1 MLPRIASLEAEFS
14 DALTRYVQL
23 RSRSDGLMREIRA
36 HLIHEGTASAI
47 QRSPT
52 DSEKTEMFAAQ
63 AEATMH
69 FDEIEA
75 VDVNY
80 IIRKADE
87 IAGQFGR
94 KFSESLFKTM
104 DDVTT
109 KTGQRVDAR
118 GAPLT
123 NEMIMEM
130 LSMMPIEFE
139 KSQHGDIA
147 IVIAPEMLPRF
158 QMLERELNENPEL
171 RKKMNDLMDQK
182 RNEFREREI
191 NRNLAG

>member
-14 DALTRYVQL
+14 DALTRYVQQ
-23 RSRSDGLMREIRA
+23 RSRSDGLLREIRA
-36 HLIHEGTASAI
+36 HVIHEGAASTI

-63 AEATMH
+63 AETTMR

-75 VDVNY
+75 VDMNY
-80 IIRKADE
+80 IIKKANE
-87 IAGQFGR
+87 IAEHFGR
-94 KFSESLFKTM
+94 KFSESLFQTM
-104 DDVTT
+104 DDATA

-123 NEMIMEM
+123 NEAIMKM

-139 KSQHGDIA
+139 KSQHGDIT
-147 IVIAPEMLPRF
+147 IVTAPEMLPRF